1 MRDQTIGRPHR
12 RMILVSLLAIILAA
26 MILPLSG
33 YLYVA
38 IAGGT
43 QGQQAAA
50 TYTLPDKGL
59 QDSPVWKDTNPRSQ
73 YWRKVRGHV
82 VGTTRPNT
90 NPGANTLI
98 QITDQNWRRIRNGY
112 VSSLGPWFLLLVTL
126 GLGLFLVL
134 RGPIKLEQERSGRTV
149 TRWTLNDRTLH
160 WVTAILFI
168 IMAISGLSIL
178 FGRAVLIPLLGLAG
192 FSAWAAFSK
201 VVHNYTGVLFTV
213 CILLMIASWMKN
225 NLPRREDWNWIRRGG
240 GMFGKHV
247 HVPAGRVNAGEKMW
261 FWFIAIAG
269 LAVCIS
275 GLILDFE
282 NFGYSRFTWQVANI
296 IHSVLAIGWVGF
308 FLGHV
313 YIGTLGTEGALE
325 GMTTGDVSV
334 EWAKQ
339 HHDLW
344 YQEITSGRQEEG
356 NAGKVLGPERP
367 PL

>member
-1 MRDQTIGRPHR
+1 MRDQTIGRSHR
-12 RMILVSLLAIILAA
+12 RMILFSLFAIVLGAT
-26 MILPLSG
+26 ILPLSG

-38 IAGGT
+38 IAGEA
-43 QGQQAAA
+43 QNQQAAA
-50 TYTLPDKGL
+50 YTLPDKGI

-73 YWRKVRGHV
+73 YWRKVRSHT
-82 VGTTRPNT
+82 VGYTTSS

-98 QITDQNWRRIRNGY
+98 QATGQDWRRIRGGY
-112 VSSLGPWFLLLVTL
+112 VSSLGPWFLLVVTL
-126 GLGLFLVL
+126 GVGLFYLL
-134 RGPIKLEQERSGRTV
+134 RGPIKLEKERSGRTV

-160 WVTAILFI
+160 WITAILFI
-168 IMAISGLSIL
+168 IMAIGGLSIL
-178 FGRAVLIPLLGLAG
+178 FGRAVLRPLLGGAG
-192 FSAWAAFSK
+192 FAAWAGFSK
-201 VVHNYTGVLFTV
+201 VVHNYAGVLFTV
-213 CILLMIASWMKN
+213 CILLMIVSWMRN
-225 NLPRREDWNWIRRGG
+225 NLPRREDWDWIRHGG
-240 GMFGKHV
+240 GMFGK

-275 GLILDFE
+275 GLVLDFE
-282 NFGYSRFTWQVANI
+282 NFGYSRFTWQVANV
-296 IHSVLAIGWVGF
+296 IHSVLAIAWVGF

-313 YIGTLGTEGALE
+313 YIGTIGTEGALE

-344 YQEITSGRQEEG
+344 YQEITSGRQEES

-367 PL
+367 L